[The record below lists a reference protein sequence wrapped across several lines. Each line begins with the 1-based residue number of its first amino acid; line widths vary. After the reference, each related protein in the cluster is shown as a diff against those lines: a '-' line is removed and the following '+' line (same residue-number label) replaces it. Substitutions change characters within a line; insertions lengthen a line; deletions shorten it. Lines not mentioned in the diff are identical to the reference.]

1 MKAEYNNAEEYFA
14 DALCKSDYDMLIDY
28 ANQRVIEELENI
40 IKDPRSERLAYYDMK
55 YVSIVEVFEVEN
67 RIKELK
73 TK

>member
-28 ANQRVIEELENI
+28 ANQRVIEELEGINN
-40 IKDPRSERLAYYDMK
+40 RSVDISLGEYIPQHY
-55 YVSIVEVFEVEN
+55 VEN